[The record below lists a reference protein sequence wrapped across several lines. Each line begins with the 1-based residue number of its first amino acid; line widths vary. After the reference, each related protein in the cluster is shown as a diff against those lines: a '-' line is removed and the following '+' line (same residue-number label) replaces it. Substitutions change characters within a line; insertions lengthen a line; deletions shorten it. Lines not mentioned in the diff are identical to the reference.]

1 MKNRRMLHTMLRVGD
16 MQRSIEFYTK
26 VLGMT
31 VLRILEQPDEK
42 YSLTFLGYAEE
53 SETCVLELTYNYG
66 IDKYELGNAYGH
78 IAISVDDCKA
88 ACENIRAKGGQVIY
102 EAKQL
107 EGSNEIIAFVI
118 DPDGFQ
124 IELIQR
130 FGTLEV
136 MK

>member
-1 MKNRRMLHTMLRVGD
+1 MLHTMLRVGD

>member
-1 MKNRRMLHTMLRVGD
+1 MLHTMLRVGD
-16 MQRSIEFYTK
+16 MQRSINFYTK

-31 VLRILEQPDEK
+31 VLRTFEQPEEK

-53 SETCVLELTYNYG
+53 LDACVLELTYDYG
-66 IDKYELGNAYGH
+66 IDRYDMGNAYGH

-88 ACENIRAKGGQVIY
+88 ACVSIKAKGGQVIY

-107 EGSNEIIAFVI
+107 EGSDEIIAFVI

-130 FGTLEV
+130 FDYYSQE
-136 MK
+136 